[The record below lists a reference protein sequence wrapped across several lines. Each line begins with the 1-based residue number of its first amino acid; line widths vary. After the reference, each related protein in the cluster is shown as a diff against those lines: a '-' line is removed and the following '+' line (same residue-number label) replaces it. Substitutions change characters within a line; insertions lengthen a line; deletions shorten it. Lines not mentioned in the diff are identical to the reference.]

1 MNFNDFDSVIQFAL
15 EREEEAIEAYEQLL
29 PKATLPGLRELLK
42 ELQAEERKHKERL
55 EELSQRDLPP
65 SEVPEVEDMKISDY
79 VLEGTID
86 EGMSLQDVLILA
98 AKREQKAIELY
109 RDLAQRTDS
118 PEINQL
124 FEWLVS
130 QEKAHK
136 LRLESEYEKHILQ
149 ED

>member
-15 EREEEAIEAYEQLL
+15 ERKEEAIEAYEQLL

-55 EELSQRDLPP
+55 EELSQRDLPA

-86 EGMSLQDVLILA
+86 EGMSLQDVLIFA

-136 LRLESEYEKHILQ
+136 LRLESEYEKHIFQ